1 MKVQEL
7 MTTTVETIP
16 PTKSLKQAAR
26 RMKELNVGYLPI
38 VEDGKLL
45 GTITDRDITCYAV
58 AIGRSPDETEVQRC
72 MTRDIATCFEDQD
85 ITEAAHLMEE
95 RHIRRLPILH
105 RDNTLAGILTVD
117 DLARGSHDL
126 AGAVLEAATPIH

>member
-1 MKVQEL
+1 MKVQDL
-7 MTTTVETIP
+7 MTTSVESIA

-26 RMKELNVGYLPI
+26 KMAQSNVGFLPI

-72 MTRDIATCFEDQD
+72 MIRDVITCFEDQD
-85 ITEAAHLMEE
+85 INEAAHLMEE

>member
-7 MTTTVETIP
+7 MTKNVESIA

-26 RMKELNVGYLPI
+26 RMKDLDIGYLPI
-38 VEDGKLL
+38 VQDGKLL
-45 GTITDRDITCYAV
+45 GAITDRDITCYAV
-58 AIGRSPDETEVQRC
+58 AIGRNPDETDVQRC
-72 MTRDIATCFEDQD
+72 MTKELITCYEDQD
-85 ITEAAHLMEE
+85 IDEAVQLMEE

-105 RDNTLAGILTVD
+105 HDNTLAGILTVD
-117 DLARGSHDL
+117 DIARTSHDL

>member
-1 MKVQEL
+1 MKVQDL
-7 MTTTVETIP
+7 MTTSVESIA

-72 MTRDIATCFEDQD
+72 MTRDVTTCFEDQN
-85 ITEAAHLMEE
+85 INEAAHLMEE

-117 DLARGSHDL
+117 DIARGSHDL

>member
-7 MTTTVETIP
+7 MTTPVEFIA

-26 RMKELNVGYLPI
+26 KMKELNVGYLPI

-72 MTRDIATCFEDQD
+72 MTRDLATCFEDQD
-85 ITEAAHLMEE
+85 ISEAARIMEE
-95 RHIRRLPILH
+95 LHIRRLPILH
-105 RDNTLAGILTVD
+105 HDNTLAGILTVD

-126 AGAVLEAATPIH
+126 AGAVLEAAIPIH

>member
-1 MKVQEL
+1 MKVQDL
-7 MTTTVETIP
+7 MTTSVESIA

-26 RMKELNVGYLPI
+26 KMAQLNVGFLPI
-38 VEDGKLL
+38 VEDGQLL

-72 MTRDIATCFEDQD
+72 MTRDAITCFEDQD
-85 ITEAAHLMEE
+85 INEAAHLMEE

-105 RDNTLAGILTVD
+105 RDNTLAGIMTVD

>member
-1 MKVQEL
+1 MKIQEL
-7 MTTTVETIP
+7 MTTSIECIA

-26 RMKELNVGYLPI
+26 RMKESNVGYLP
-38 VEDGKLL
+38 VVQDGKLL

-58 AIGRSPDETEVQRC
+58 AIGRSPDETEVQKC
-72 MTRDIATCFEDQD
+72 MTKEVATCYEDQD
-85 ITEAAHLMEE
+85 IDEAAQLMEE

-105 RDNTLAGILTVD
+105 RDNTLGGILTVD

-126 AGAVLEAATPIH
+126 AGAVLEAATPVH

>member
-26 RMKELNVGYLPI
+26 RMKELDVGFLPI
-38 VEDGKLL
+38 VQDGKLL

-72 MTRDIATCFEDQD
+72 MTRDIVTCFEDQD
-85 ITEAAHLMEE
+85 ITDAAHIMEE
-95 RHIRRLPILH
+95 RHIRRLPVLH
-105 RDNTLAGILTVD
+105 HDNTLAGILTVD

>member
-1 MKVQEL
+1 MKVQDL
-7 MTTTVETIP
+7 MTTSVESIA

-26 RMKELNVGYLPI
+26 KMAQLNVGFLPI
-38 VEDGKLL
+38 VEDGQLL

-58 AIGRSPDETEVQRC
+58 AIGRNPDETEVQRC
-72 MTRDIATCFEDQD
+72 MTRDVITCFEDQD
-85 ITEAAHLMEE
+85 INEAAHLMEE

-105 RDNTLAGILTVD
+105 RDNTLAGIMTVD

>member
-7 MTTTVETIP
+7 MTKEVKFIP

-26 RMKELNVGYLPI
+26 RMKELDIGYLPI
-38 VEDGKLL
+38 VQDGKLL

-58 AIGRSPDETEVQRC
+58 AIGRSPEETEVQKC
-72 MTRDIATCFEDQD
+72 MTKDVVTCYEDVDIAD
-85 ITEAAHLMEE
+85 AVHLMEE

-105 RDNTLAGILTVD
+105 HDNTLAGILTVD
-117 DLARGSHDL
+117 DIARASHEL
-126 AGAVLEAATPIH
+126 AGLVLESATAIH

>member
-7 MTTTVETIP
+7 MTTTVESIA

-26 RMKELNVGYLPI
+26 KMKELDVGYLPI
-38 VEDGKLL
+38 VEDGQLL
-45 GTITDRDITCYAV
+45 GTITDRDITCFAV
-58 AIGRSPDETEVQRC
+58 AIGRNADGTEVQKC
-72 MTRDIATCFEDQD
+72 MTKDVATCFEDQD